1 MVRLLTME
9 ILEKVKKILGAQV
22 NRKKI
27 NPDDIN
33 ENTDLKS
40 LGLDSLD
47 IAEVIINIEQE
58 FSLPEISQN
67 EMINL
72 KTVKDV
78 EELIKKHQK

>member
-22 NRKKI
+22 NRKKF

>member
-1 MVRLLTME
+1 ME